1 MQPFTRPSA
10 GALKTAVRT
19 YSTATSSYA
28 STAKN
33 LRINSDTKVIYQ
45 GFTGK
50 QGTYVLADLEDHEE
64 Q

>member
-1 MQPFTRPSA
+1 MQPFTRHSV
-10 GALKTAVRT
+10 GALKAAVKR
-19 YSTATSSYA
+19 YSTASSSYA

-50 QGTYVLADLEDHEE
+50 QGTYVLEDPRRS
-64 Q
+64 